1 MTTDHAL
8 LGLATIMYLG
18 LFFVHILY
26 FTWQKKALLSF
37 AQYALYGTV
46 IVQAAGMAMR
56 WALSYRLG
64 IGHVPLSNY
73 YESLIFFSW
82 SISVFMICMRKR
94 SLYQVITFIAAG
106 ISLLLMAYASLSSG
120 VEKGIQPLIPA
131 LQSNWLH
138 IHVIT
143 CFLGYAAFVV
153 SFICGVLYFFRPGK
167 IVPTR
172 ESLESINYRSIII
185 GFSMLTSGILTGAV
199 WAHFA
204 WGSYWSWDPKE
215 TWSLITLIIYALVLH
230 LRFTG
235 GLKGRRIAILS
246 IAGFASVI
254 MTYFG
259 VNFFLVGLH
268 SYAT

>member
-1 MTTDHAL
+1 MITDHTL

-18 LFFVHILY
+18 LVFFHILY
-26 FTWQKKALLSF
+26 FVWQKKTLLS
-37 AQYALYGTV
+37 AVQYALYATV
-46 IVQAAGMAMR
+46 AVQAAGILVR
-56 WALSYRLG
+56 WAISYRLG

-82 SISVFMICMRKR
+82 SLSVFMICMRKR
-94 SLYQVITFIAAG
+94 RLYPVITFIAAG
-106 ISLLLMAYASLSSG
+106 ISLMLMAYASLSPG
-120 VEKGIQPLIPA
+120 VERGIQPLIPA

-143 CFLGYAAFVV
+143 CFLGYAAFAV
-153 SFICGVLYFFRPGK
+153 SFICGVLYFFGPGG

-172 ESLESINYRSIII
+172 ENLEDINYRSIII

-215 TWSLITLIIYALVLH
+215 TWSLITWIIYALVLH
-230 LRFTG
+230 LRITG
-235 GLKGRRIAILS
+235 GLKGKRIAILS
-246 IAGFASVI
+246 VVGFASVI

-259 VNFFLVGLH
+259 VNFFLAGLH

>member
-1 MTTDHAL
+1 MITDHTL
-8 LGLATIMYLG
+8 LGLATILYLG
-18 LFFVHILY
+18 LFFAHIVY
-26 FTWQKKALLSF
+26 FVWQKAFLLKVV
-37 AQYALYGTV
+37 QYLLYGTV
-46 IVQAAGMAMR
+46 AVQTAGILMR

-64 IGHVPLSNY
+64 MGHVPLTNY

-82 SISVFMICMRKR
+82 SLSVFIIFMRKR
-94 SLYQVITFIAAG
+94 SLYPVITCVAAG
-106 ISLLLMAYASLSSG
+106 LSLMLMGYASLSPG
-120 VEKGIQPLIPA
+120 VEKSIQPLIPA

-143 CFLGYAAFVV
+143 CFLGYAAFAV
-153 SFICGVLYFFRPGK
+153 SFICGALYFFGPGR
-167 IVPTR
+167 IIPAR
-172 ESLESINYRSIII
+172 ESLEDINYRSIII

-215 TWSLITLIIYALVLH
+215 TWSLITWIIYALVLH
-230 LRFTG
+230 LRLTG

-246 IAGFASVI
+246 IVGFASVI

-259 VNFFLVGLH
+259 VNYFLTGLH

>member
-94 SLYQVITFIAAG
+94 SLYPVITFIAAG

-215 TWSLITLIIYALVLH
+215 TWSLITWIIYAVVLH
-230 LRFTG
+230 LRLAG
-235 GLKGRRIAILS
+235 GLKGRRIAVLS
-246 IAGFASVI
+246 IIGFASVI

-259 VNFFLVGLH
+259 VNFFLAGLH

>member
-1 MTTDHAL
+1 MITDHAL

-18 LFFVHILY
+18 LFFFHILY
-26 FTWQKKALLSF
+26 FVWKKRALLT
-37 AQYALYGTV
+37 ALQYVLYATV
-46 IVQAAGMAMR
+46 VIQTAGILMR

-64 IGHVPLSNY
+64 IGHAPLSNY

-82 SISVFMICMRKR
+82 SISVFMVGMRKR
-94 SLYQVITFIAAG
+94 RLYPVITFIAAG
-106 ISLLLMAYASLSSG
+106 IALALMAYASLSPG
-120 VEKGIQPLIPA
+120 VERGIQPLIPA

-143 CFLGYAAFVV
+143 CFLGYAAFAV
-153 SFICGVLYFFRPGK
+153 SFICGALYFFRPGGL
-167 IVPTR
+167 VPER
-172 ESLESINYRSIII
+172 ESLEDVNYRSIII

-215 TWSLITLIIYALVLH
+215 TWSLITWIIYALVLH

-246 IAGFASVI
+246 IVGFASVI

-259 VNFFLVGLH
+259 VNFFLAGLH
-268 SYAT
+268 SYGT

>member
-1 MTTDHAL
+1 MITDHTL
-8 LGLATIMYLG
+8 LGLATIRYFA
-18 LFFVHILY
+18 LFFFHILY
-26 FTWQKKALLSF
+26 FVWKRQALL
-37 AQYALYGTV
+37 AAVQYTLYAAAA
-46 IVQAAGMAMR
+46 VQAAGILMR

-64 IGHVPLSNY
+64 IGHAPLSNY

-82 SISVFMICMRKR
+82 SVSVFLIGIRKR
-94 SLYQVITFIAAG
+94 RLYPIVTFIASG
-106 ISLLLMAYASLSSG
+106 ISLVLMAYASLSPG
-120 VEKGIQPLIPA
+120 VERGIQPLIPA

-143 CFLGYAAFVV
+143 CFLGYAAFTI
-153 SFICGVLYFFRPGK
+153 SFICGALYFFGPNGT
-167 IVPTR
+167 IPAR
-172 ESLESINYRSIII
+172 ENLEDMNYRSIII

-215 TWSLITLIIYALVLH
+215 TWSLITWIIYAVVLH
-230 LRFTG
+230 LRLAG
-235 GLKGRRIAILS
+235 GLKGRRIAVLS
-246 IAGFASVI
+246 IIGFASVI

-259 VNFFLVGLH
+259 VNFFLAGLH